1 MKTEATKSVSRSG
14 MSRRQFLGTSMTAA
28 AAAVAFPY
36 VMTRPAF
43 GAEGTE
49 GIRLGV
55 IGTGNQGRSHLNQS
69 LVFKNVVAVCDVD
82 AKHLAAGK
90 KIIEDKAKRT
100 PNTYKD
106 YREMLEKEKLDA
118 VLIAT
123 PDHWHAKIVVDAC
136 AAGKHVYVEKPMG
149 LTIHDTQMM
158 LKAARKF
165 NVVVQNGSMQ
175 RSMGGFREACEYVRN
190 EYIGEVKTVRVG
202 LPGVN
207 FNEPFRANTNPPPE
221 LDYDMWL
228 GPAPWRPYNQNHVHY
243 NFRFFWDFA
252 GGQMANWGAH
262 HLDIAQWGLGM
273 DETGPV
279 EISARCEYDAQKRYE
294 VPSWFEITYKYAN
307 GARIICGQSQRD
319 GTTFE
324 GQDGMIWVNRGK
336 LECSVP
342 GVLGTKLKD
351 DEIHLYVSK
360 NHHQDWY
367 NCILGG
373 KDANGQYKR
382 PITDVEIGHHST
394 TLCNLGTI
402 ACRTGHKLKW
412 DPAKEEILDDKI
424 ATSFMDYE
432 YRAPYKMLEF

>member
-1 MKTEATKSVSRSG
+1 MKTESTKAEHRPG
-14 MSRRQFLGTSMTAA
+14 ISRRQFLGRSMAATAA
-28 AAAVAFPY
+28 TVAFPY

-55 IGTGNQGRSHLNQS
+55 IGTGNQGRNHLRQP
-69 LVFKNVVAVCDVD
+69 LVYKNVVALCDVD
-82 AKHLAAGK
+82 DNMLANGK
-90 KIIEDKAKRT
+90 KIIEDKTKRT
-100 PNTYKD
+100 PATYKD
-106 YREMLEKEKLDA
+106 YRKMLEKENLDA

-123 PDHWHAKIVVDAC
+123 PDHWHALITVDAC
-136 AAGKHVYVEKPMG
+136 SAGKHVYVEKPMG

-158 LKAARKF
+158 LKAARKYD
-165 NVVVQNGSMQ
+165 VVVQNGSMQ
-175 RSMGGFREACEYVRN
+175 RSMKGFREACEYVRN
-190 EYIGEVKTVRVG
+190 ERIGEVKTVRVG

-207 FNEPFRANTNPPPE
+207 YNQPDRPNTNPPPE

-228 GPAPWRPYNQNHVHY
+228 GPAPWRPYNPNHVHY

-279 EISARCEYDAQKRYE
+279 EISARCEYDPQKRYE

-307 GARIICGQSQRD
+307 GAKIICGQSHRG

-324 GQDGMIWVNRGK
+324 GQDGTIFVNRGV
-336 LECSVP
+336 LQCSLK
-342 GVLGTKLKD
+342 GVLEEPLSDK
-351 DEIHLYVSK
+351 EIHLYKSS
-360 NHHQDWY
+360 NHHQNWY
-367 NCILGG
+367 DCILGG
-373 KDANGQYKR
+373 KPYKR

-394 TLCNLGTI
+394 TVCNLGTI
-402 ACRTGHKLKW
+402 ACRTGHKIKW
-412 DPAKEEILDDKI
+412 DPAKEEIIDDKQ
-424 ATSFMDYE
+424 ASWYMDYD
-432 YRAPYKMLEF
+432 YRAPWKMPEL